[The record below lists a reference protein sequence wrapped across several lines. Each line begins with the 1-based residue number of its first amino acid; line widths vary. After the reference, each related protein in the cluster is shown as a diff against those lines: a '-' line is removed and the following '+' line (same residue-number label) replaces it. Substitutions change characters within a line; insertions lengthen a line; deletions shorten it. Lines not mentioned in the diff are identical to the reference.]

1 MKKSY
6 AKYEKK
12 EHNTGKDKEAKKEM
26 GKEMGKLIKSMKKS
40 KKC

>member
-12 EHNTGKDKEAKKEM
+12 EHKTGKDKETKKET
-26 GKEMGKLIKSMKKS
+26 GKEMGKLMKSMKNP

>member
-12 EHNTGKDKEAKKEM
+12 EHAMRKDKETKKEM
-26 GKEMGKLIKSMKKS
+26 GKEMGKLMKSMKKS